1 MQSSWNCISWTFHF
15 QSANLNDWMCLAK
28 SSMVAVTE
36 GLHKKGYY
44 LAPPEERNKRKN
56 NSFARSCSGNKWE
69 GRCHLHSAARP
80 SPSEPLFVP
89 NADTQ
94 HAGGHDPAVDAK
106 FPLPPKRRKPFARC
120 KLPGAFAIAAW
131 SHWRMRMEVA
141 DDLSMGLAL
150 RRIRI
155 LELLYCLRDQPDVST
170 CPSYH
175 VGVSGWFPA
184 SIKQSSI
191 SISMDGC
198 IWGLI
203 P

>member
-1 MQSSWNCISWTFHF
+1 MQSPWIYISWTFHF
-15 QSANLNDWMCLAK
+15 QSTNLNDWMCLTQ
-28 SSMVAVTE
+28 SSSAAMTE
-36 GLHKKGYY
+36 GLHKRLLFGPTWR
-44 LAPPEERNKRKN
+44 AEQ
-56 NSFARSCSGNKWE
+56 E
-69 GRCHLHSAARP
+69 GEQFLCAIMLWNQMGGEMP
-80 SPSEPLFVP
+80 SPFCSKAVTVWASVRAECCRGAWSGGGGKIPLC
-89 NADTQ
+89 NR
-94 HAGGHDPAVDAK
+94 
-106 FPLPPKRRKPFARC
+106 KRRKPFARC

-175 VGVSGWFPA
+175 VGVSSWFHA